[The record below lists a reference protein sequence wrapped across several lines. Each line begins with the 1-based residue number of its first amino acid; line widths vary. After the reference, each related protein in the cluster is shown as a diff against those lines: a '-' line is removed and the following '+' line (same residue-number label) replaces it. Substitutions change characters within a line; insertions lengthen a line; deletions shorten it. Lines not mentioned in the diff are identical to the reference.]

1 MIYEIEQ
8 LLSSLPCSDLMQQ
21 DMCNKDAH
29 IQRTVKQV
37 PGFMKSDRPKS
48 VAFRGE
54 SSMVDLKR
62 KFWEGK

>member
-1 MIYEIEQ
+1 
-8 LLSSLPCSDLMQQ
+8 MQQ
-21 DMCNKDAH
+21 DMGNKDAH

>member
-1 MIYEIEQ
+1 MMYETEQ
-8 LLSSLPCSDLMQQ
+8 LPSSIPSSDLMQQ
-21 DMCNKDAH
+21 DTYNKDAH
-29 IQRTVKQV
+29 IERTLKQV

-54 SSMVDLKR
+54 SSLVDLKR